1 MTKLKAIIPCAGRG
15 KRLRPLTFTNSKPL
29 IPIANK
35 PLVLYAIEKLKRVG
49 VEEIGIVVSD
59 NTHDMADV
67 IGDGSAFDVKISY
80 IQQDKPLGIAH
91 TIMVSQEFLGDSPF
105 IMYLGDNLL
114 QEGLE
119 GAVSKFEQC
128 KDGAVICL
136 REVDKPELFGIAL
149 MENDRVVKLVEKP
162 KDPPTN
168 LAAIGIYVF
177 SPNIHKITKNLKPSA
192 RGEYEITDAIQ
203 GLIDGDYPVGHQV
216 LAGWWID
223 AGNPDDM
230 IEANR
235 LVLSDIEQPCN
246 KGTVDDGSD
255 VRGDVVIGEGSKIE
269 RSTIRGPVVI
279 GKNCFIRDAFVG
291 SFTSIGDGSRL
302 LDCEV
307 EYSVIMEHC
316 HISNVDERIDHSIL
330 GRNVTISCSERRP
343 RSYKLVLSDESEAI
357 LR

>member
-59 NTHDMADV
+59 NTRDMADV
-67 IGDGSAFDVKISY
+67 IGDGSAFGVKISY
-80 IQQDKPLGIAH
+80 IQQGKPLGIAH
-91 TIMVSQEFLGDSPF
+91 TIMVSQEFLGDAPF

-119 GAVSKFEQC
+119 SAVAQFEQC
-128 KDGAVICL
+128 TEGAVICL

-149 MENDRVVKLVEKP
+149 MENGRVVKLVEKP

-177 SPNIHKITKNLKPSA
+177 SPNVHKVIKDLKPSA

-203 GLIDGDYPVGHQV
+203 GLIDGGYPVGHQV

-246 KGTVDDGSD
+246 NGTVDDGSD

-279 GKNCFIRDAFVG
+279 GKNCFIRDSFVG

>member
-1 MTKLKAIIPCAGRG
+1 MTTLKAIIPCAGRG

-49 VEEIGIVVSD
+49 IEEIGIVVSD
-59 NTHDMADV
+59 NTRDMADV
-67 IGDGSAFDVKISY
+67 IDDGADFGVKITY
-80 IQQDKPLGIAH
+80 IQQEKPLGIAH

-105 IMYLGDNLL
+105 VMYLGDNLL

-119 GAVSKFEQC
+119 GAVNQFEQC

-136 REVDKPELFGIAL
+136 REVEKPELYGIAL

-162 KDPPTN
+162 KDPSTN

-177 SPNIHKITKNLKPSA
+177 SPNVHKILKDLKPSG

-203 GLIDGDYPVGHQV
+203 GLIDGGYPVGHQV
-216 LAGWWID
+216 LDGWWID

-235 LVLSDIEQPCN
+235 LVLSDIDQPEN
-246 KGTVDDGSD
+246 HGVVDDGSD
-255 VRGDVVIGEGSKIE
+255 VRGDVVIGKGSKIE

-291 SFTSIGDGSRL
+291 SFTSIGDNSRL
-302 LDCEV
+302 LNCEV

-316 HISNVDERIDHSIL
+316 QISNVDERIDHSIL
-330 GRNVTISCSERRP
+330 GRNVTISCSDRRP
-343 RSYKLVLSDESEAI
+343 RSYKLVISDESEAI